1 MTKHVASIESEGWIA
16 TCTVWQRAS
25 AVKNSAIRRSSLTSL
40 RASPSF
46 PLKIV
51 KLWQVVKKTRTLPTK
66 MFKLELVWRVPARQV
81 REGAHG

>member
-1 MTKHVASIESEGWIA
+1 MTKHVTSIESVGWIA

-51 KLWQVVKKTRTLPTK
+51 KLCQATVTLPSK
-66 MFKLELVWRVPARQV
+66 ILFDEYLPARS
-81 REGAHG
+81 EKEHMGKGL